1 MRPIYHRHRNP
12 NLKGPRWLIF
22 DTPPKPK
29 PLPNAPPAP
38 PAPLPKNSK
47 FLQNPILLF
56 TAAAN
61 SVRATIAPQVK
72 TCLNLP
78 HQALKKF
85 SKPSRIWL
93 LLEIVAQIGSL
104 TNLAMLL
111 LVAAAHVV
119 VRGGAFFATVSFGEV
134 CVHGEWDTY

>member
-1 MRPIYHRHRNP
+1 MRPIYHQHRNP

-29 PLPNAPPAP
+29 PLPNGPPAP

-47 FLQNPILLF
+47 FLQSPILLY

-61 SVRATIAPQVK
+61 SVRATFAP
-72 TCLNLP
+72 CLTLP
-78 HQALKKF
+78 HIALKKF
-85 SKPSRIWL
+85 SKPSRTWL
-93 LLEIVAQIGSL
+93 ILEIVAQIGSL

>member
-93 LLEIVAQIGSL
+93 LLEIVAQI
-104 TNLAMLL
+104 
-111 LVAAAHVV
+111 AA
-119 VRGGAFFATVSFGEV
+119 
-134 CVHGEWDTY
+134 